1 MIDLFFLYMFIKR
14 LVTPFDKWKAYE
26 EGIIDAEGNII
37 KPPEVRKRT
46 IKDRDA
52 FTKFDLMVLKL
63 KKLLAKVPGGQTRFA
78 TYAAALWLI
87 KEHKDLNAPILNEQ
101 ATADSIIGY
110 MTYIEKNHGLNM
122 KFEDL
127 LAEDATMSAGVKS
140 NSGIGLTIFDIDET
154 LMRTTAQIKV
164 VKGGKL
170 VRSLTNQEFNNY
182 KLQPGEEFDFG
193 EFRNAEKFRRESKP
207 IVPMI
212 AKLKAILHNAGDSKV
227 IMLTA
232 RADFDDKKTFLNT
245 FRDLGIDM
253 SRVYVHR
260 TGNLG
265 GSPAENKKVFIRQY
279 LDTGKYSRVRL
290 YDDAMSNIKMF
301 NQIAKDYPDV
311 KFYPYLVTHDGRI
324 KTVRENFADS
334 KMNNVLNMKF
344 EDLLAEDAT
353 MSAGG
358 GQVAGIGVGPKGEP
372 GVTPAAM
379 KRYKSK
385 NKSLKRFKEIAK

>member
-46 IKDRDA
+46 IKDREA

-127 LAEDATMSAGVKS
+127 LAEDATMSAG
-140 NSGIGLTIFDIDET
+140 
-154 LMRTTAQIKV
+154 
-164 VKGGKL
+164 
-170 VRSLTNQEFNNY
+170 
-182 KLQPGEEFDFG
+182 
-193 EFRNAEKFRRESKP
+193 
-207 IVPMI
+207 
-212 AKLKAILHNAGDSKV
+212 
-227 IMLTA
+227 
-232 RADFDDKKTFLNT
+232 
-245 FRDLGIDM
+245 
-253 SRVYVHR
+253 
-260 TGNLG
+260 
-265 GSPAENKKVFIRQY
+265 
-279 LDTGKYSRVRL
+279 
-290 YDDAMSNIKMF
+290 
-301 NQIAKDYPDV
+301 
-311 KFYPYLVTHDGRI
+311 
-324 KTVRENFADS
+324 
-334 KMNNVLNMKF
+334 
-344 EDLLAEDAT
+344 
-353 MSAGG
+353 G
-358 GQVAGIGVGPKGEP
+358 GQIAGIGVGPKGEP
-372 GVTPAAM
+372 GLTPAAM